1 MAASAGWRGR
11 GPLMALRSYRQCM
24 SASGTK
30 PTWRID
36 PLMSAFKAKQT
47 VALCSTQSSKRT
59 SRNLRR
65 VRIRDIQLSAAKVS
79 NPKFRGKKW
88 KFPRH
93 FKGHF
98 PSPPWMISEVGVAF
112 VEVPIHC
119 GSCLV
124 HRLIVTVLN
133 YGARPTAKIGSIT
146 LRN

>member
-1 MAASAGWRGR
+1 
-11 GPLMALRSYRQCM
+11 MALRSYRQCM

-79 NPKFRGKKW
+79 NPKFRGKKR

-98 PSPPWMISEVGVAF
+98 SIGNMQVRILPGQPGSHSTGDSPAINPESARQM
-112 VEVPIHC
+112 
-119 GSCLV
+119 
-124 HRLIVTVLN
+124 RLFAIVSSV
-133 YGARPTAKIGSIT
+133 SILQNST
-146 LRN
+146 IYERNRRKSLANT